1 MPFVHSLW
9 SPLVPHSPSLVI
21 YSFSSLFS
29 LLLWSLTRIPQ
40 SNRHILHPLNPPP
53 FPFLCFCVL
62 LSVTHARICPITRL
76 KSVFAS
82 SPSLRSCPDGPFFIM
97 QASFTIYKVCV
108 RERDCKISKLKCS
121 LIWIKKKTA
130 KNTVNTCVIC
140 NIHVEIS
147 RLFVIAKAKFPREI
161 SSTS

>member
-1 MPFVHSLW
+1 MEVSDCFDFCTSTPCGC
-9 SPLVPHSPSLVI
+9 
-21 YSFSSLFS
+21 
-29 LLLWSLTRIPQ
+29 
-40 SNRHILHPLNPPP
+40 
-53 FPFLCFCVL
+53 FPFKLLNIGAGFGDENLISRGGAMRAFAGTCV

-97 QASFTIYKVCV
+97 QASFTIDKVCV

-147 RLFVIAKAKFPREI
+147 RLFVIAKVEFPREI